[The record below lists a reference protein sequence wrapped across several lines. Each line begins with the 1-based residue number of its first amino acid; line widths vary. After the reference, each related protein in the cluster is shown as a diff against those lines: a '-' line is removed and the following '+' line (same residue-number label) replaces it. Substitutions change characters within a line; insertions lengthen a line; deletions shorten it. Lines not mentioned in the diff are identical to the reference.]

1 MFRLYTRF
9 THIAHHY
16 FHSRPRLLLSLGAA
30 IITFFILL
38 SYYPVQTGL
47 MLSWNVFAW
56 LYLACLL
63 EKTIIRKKIDIR
75 KVTRREDESAKMV
88 IFFLLAGCCIS
99 MLVLFVE
106 LSGSANLKGYD
117 RIFSYLLTASTLISS
132 WLLIPM
138 GFTMHYAHLYYGRHE
153 DNQPWLIFPDKP
165 NEPMYSDFM
174 YFSFTIAVA
183 SQTADVCVG
192 SSMMRK
198 AVLLQSVLSFIFNM
212 AILGLSINICASLF

>member
-30 IITFFILL
+30 TITFFILL

-106 LSGSANLKGYD
+106 LSGSANLK
-117 RIFSYLLTASTLISS
+117 RV
-132 WLLIPM
+132 
-138 GFTMHYAHLYYGRHE
+138 R
-153 DNQPWLIFPDKP
+153 
-165 NEPMYSDFM
+165 
-174 YFSFTIAVA
+174 
-183 SQTADVCVG
+183 
-192 SSMMRK
+192 
-198 AVLLQSVLSFIFNM
+198 
-212 AILGLSINICASLF
+212 

>member
-63 EKTIIRKKIDIR
+63 EKTIIRKKI
-75 KVTRREDESAKMV
+75 
-88 IFFLLAGCCIS
+88 
-99 MLVLFVE
+99 
-106 LSGSANLKGYD
+106 
-117 RIFSYLLTASTLISS
+117 
-132 WLLIPM
+132 
-138 GFTMHYAHLYYGRHE
+138 
-153 DNQPWLIFPDKP
+153 
-165 NEPMYSDFM
+165 
-174 YFSFTIAVA
+174 
-183 SQTADVCVG
+183 
-192 SSMMRK
+192 
-198 AVLLQSVLSFIFNM
+198 
-212 AILGLSINICASLF
+212 